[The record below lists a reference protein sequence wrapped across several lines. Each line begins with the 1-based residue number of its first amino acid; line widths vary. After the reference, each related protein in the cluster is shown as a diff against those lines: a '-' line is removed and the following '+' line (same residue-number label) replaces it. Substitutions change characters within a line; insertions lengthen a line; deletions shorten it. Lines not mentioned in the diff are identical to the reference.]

1 MSLPF
6 RTPGPRLATLRHQ
19 VIYMNVLLARLR
31 PTTSLFALLVLGA
44 VAPATASAQITDPE
58 ARLAEM
64 GITLPEVSL
73 RTSAYDK
80 AVQTGTLVFLS
91 GHAPCGE
98 FDGPTRGKVP
108 SEVTQEQ
115 ATAAARQVGICLL
128 ATLKAHLGDLNRVTR
143 IVRVFGMVNADADF
157 TGHSTVMN
165 GASEFFNEVF
175 GERGRHVRAAVGMG
189 SLPVNLTVE
198 IEMVVEVSGN

>member
-1 MSLPF
+1 MK
-6 RTPGPRLATLRHQ
+6 TL
-19 VIYMNVLLARLR
+19 ISRLR
-31 PTTSLFALLVLGA
+31 PAAGLLAFIVAGTTL
-44 VAPATASAQITDPE
+44 PAAASAQATDPE

-64 GITLPEVSL
+64 GITLPVVEV
-73 RTSAYDK
+73 RGGAFDK
-80 AVQTGTLVFLS
+80 AVQTGNLVFLS

-98 FDGPTRGKVP
+98 WEGPGRGKVP
-108 SEVTQEQ
+108 SQVTPEQ
-115 ATAAARQVGICLL
+115 AQLAARQVAICLM

-165 GASEFFNEVF
+165 GASELFNEVF

-189 SLPVNLTVE
+189 SLPANLTVE